1 MYSTVVGM
9 AVCVSGQQTLQY
21 VFLSNLFCE
30 DYIVDSVW
38 ANGNAKC
45 DTTYTKRAFGE
56 IILYNL

>member
-45 DTTYTKRAFGE
+45 DSIQRE
-56 IILYNL
+56 HLVR